1 MSGSE
6 AAIVFSAA
14 ALSVAGV
21 AFALLAASMAR
32 RVADLVGMAGGV
44 VVLLVAVF
52 HLAPEA
58 FAAGGAAR
66 MFLFAGAAVGI
77 LLEVL
82 FRTRSS
88 PAPATIRAGA
98 WLGVLVLAIHST
110 LDGAVYNAVVG
121 HDDGYGIL
129 ASMGLILHEAPEG
142 VVAMMLALQ
151 AGLKPA
157 RAAGVAIAA
166 SSLTTPIGWG
176 LAHLIGE
183 SGQGAMQ
190 AMFAASA
197 GLLLYVGWHLVAGG
211 WRALR
216 AGRSGPA

>member
-21 AFALLAASMAR
+21 AFAVLAASMAR
-32 RVADLVGMAGGV
+32 RVTDIVGMAGGV
-44 VVLLVAVF
+44 IILAVAVF

-66 MFLFAGAAVGI
+66 IFLFAGVGAGI
-77 LLEVL
+77 FLEIV
-82 FRTRSS
+82 FRTRSD
-88 PAPATIRAGA
+88 PAPSTVRAGA

-110 LDGAVYNAVVG
+110 LDGAVYNAVIG
-121 HDDGYGIL
+121 HEDGYGML
-129 ASMGLILHEAPEG
+129 ASLGLITHEAPEG

-151 AGLKPA
+151 AGLKPW
-157 RAAGVAIAA
+157 RAASIAVVA
-166 SSLTTPIGWG
+166 SSLTTPLGWVLG
-176 LAHLIGE
+176 HFIGE
-183 SGQGAMQ
+183 SAQGAMQ

-197 GLLLYVGWHLVAGG
+197 GLLLYVGWHLIASG

-216 AGRSGPA
+216 ARKDA

>member
-1 MSGSE
+1 MTGSE
-6 AAIVFSAA
+6 APILLSAA

-21 AFALLAASMAR
+21 LFALLAASMAR

-44 VVLLVAVF
+44 VILLVAIF

-58 FAAGGAAR
+58 FAAGPTER
-66 MFLFAGAAVGI
+66 VFLFVGAAVGV

-82 FRTRSS
+82 YRTRPDVGPS
-88 PAPATIRAGA
+88 TVRVGA

-110 LDGAVYNAVVG
+110 LDGAVYTAVIS
-121 HDDGYGIL
+121 HDDGAGL
-129 ASMGLILHEAPEG
+129 MASLGLILHEAPEG

-151 AGLKPA
+151 AGLRPLP
-157 RAAGVAIAA
+157 AAGVAIAA
-166 SSLTTPIGWG
+166 SSLTTPAGWA
-176 LAHLIGE
+176 LAHVVGE
-183 SGQGAMQ
+183 SAQGAMQ

-211 WRALR
+211 WRAIR
-216 AGRSGPA
+216 AGRNGAA

>member
-66 MFLFAGAAVGI
+66 IFLFGGAAAGV
-77 LLEVL
+77 LLEIL
-82 FRTRSS
+82 FRTRSD
-88 PAPATIRAGA
+88 PALSTIHAGA

-110 LDGAVYNAVVG
+110 LDGAVYNAVIS
-121 HDDGYGIL
+121 HDDGYGMV

-157 RAAGVAIAA
+157 RAAGVAIIA
-166 SSLTTPIGWG
+166 SSLTTPAGWA
-176 LAHLIGE
+176 LAHLVGE
-183 SGQGAMQ
+183 SAHGAMQ

-197 GLLLYVGWHLVAGG
+197 GLLLYVGWHLIAGG

-216 AGRSGPA
+216 AGRNGAA